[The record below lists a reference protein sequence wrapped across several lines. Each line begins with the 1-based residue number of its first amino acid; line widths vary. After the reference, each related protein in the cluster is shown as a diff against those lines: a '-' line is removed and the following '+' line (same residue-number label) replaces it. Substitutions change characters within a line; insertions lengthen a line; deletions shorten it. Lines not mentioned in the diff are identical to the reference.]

1 MLMFEI
7 EEKEMVDH
15 PSHYNQGI
23 ETIEYIES
31 WSMNFNT
38 GNVIKYVTRAGYK
51 DNQLEVDRRTLHS
64 SDVALVLNELRAA
77 GAEGIA
83 INNYRVLNTT
93 GVQCAW
99 AFIRFDDKKIEGSPF
114 KFYALGNP
122 DQLQASLLLEGSHI
136 NELKIRKL
144 NITIEKFEE
153 IELPTAKKS
162 IEPSFMQRADN

>member
-51 DNQLEVDRRTLHS
+51 GNQLEDLKKAMWYLQREIDRLK
-64 SDVALVLNELRAA
+64 
-77 GAEGIA
+77 
-83 INNYRVLNTT
+83 NN
-93 GVQCAW
+93 
-99 AFIRFDDKKIEGSPF
+99 
-114 KFYALGNP
+114 
-122 DQLQASLLLEGSHI
+122 
-136 NELKIRKL
+136 
-144 NITIEKFEE
+144 
-153 IELPTAKKS
+153 
-162 IEPSFMQRADN
+162 

>member
-51 DNQLEVDRRTLHS
+51 NDQLEDLKKAMWYLQREIDR
-64 SDVALVLNELRAA
+64 
-77 GAEGIA
+77 
-83 INNYRVLNTT
+83 
-93 GVQCAW
+93 
-99 AFIRFDDKKIEGSPF
+99 IEN
-114 KFYALGNP
+114 K
-122 DQLQASLLLEGSHI
+122 
-136 NELKIRKL
+136 
-144 NITIEKFEE
+144 
-153 IELPTAKKS
+153 
-162 IEPSFMQRADN
+162 